1 MTARSSKRIELT
13 ILSDEA
19 NDIAEAIRQRI
30 ADNND
35 FIGADGH
42 PLLTLKQI
50 AQCPEDVN
58 SEAVT
63 VLLADPDLASRI
75 FDTCSALFHTFLH
88 FLTFFK
94 VTFFRGKTG

>member
-35 FIGADGH
+35 FIGADGL
-42 PLLTLKQI
+42 PLLTLKKI
-50 AQCPEDVN
+50 AQ
-58 SEAVT
+58 
-63 VLLADPDLASRI
+63 
-75 FDTCSALFHTFLH
+75 
-88 FLTFFK
+88 
-94 VTFFRGKTG
+94 